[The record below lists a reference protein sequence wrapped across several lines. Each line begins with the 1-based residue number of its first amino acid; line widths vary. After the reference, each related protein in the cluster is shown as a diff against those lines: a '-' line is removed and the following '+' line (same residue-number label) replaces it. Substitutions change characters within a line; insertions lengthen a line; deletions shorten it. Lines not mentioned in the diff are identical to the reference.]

1 MQLTLAAASVFVARA
16 QLAKKVVAARK
27 DASGVA
33 AMPLRSFSQEGKEEE
48 VGCSRL

>member
-1 MQLTLAAASVFVARA
+1 MAAASVFVARA

-33 AMPLRSFSQEGKEEE
+33 AIPLRSFSQEGKEEE
-48 VGCSRL
+48 VGLFSLFA